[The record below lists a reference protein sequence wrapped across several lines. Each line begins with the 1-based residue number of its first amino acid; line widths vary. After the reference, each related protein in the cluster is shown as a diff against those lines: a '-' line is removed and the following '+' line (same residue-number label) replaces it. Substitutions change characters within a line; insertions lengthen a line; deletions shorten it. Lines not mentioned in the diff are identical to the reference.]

1 MPDPLEYQVLEAQ
14 PKVTE
19 ALEASGRGKTV
30 RRSIHLTPFGE
41 DFCDV
46 CLPTDITGEFE
57 AVQVDDE
64 PRDDLPNVSR
74 RPV

>member
-1 MPDPLEYQVLEAQ
+1 MLEAQ

-19 ALEASGRGKTV
+19 ALEATGRGKTV

-46 CLPTDITGEFE
+46 CLPTEEGQTDTRKG
-57 AVQVDDE
+57 ADSD
-64 PRDDLPNVSR
+64 
-74 RPV
+74 